1 MCHVHFL
8 DGSVK
13 AIAINP
19 AETVASIMCRIQEM
33 LSLKDIHGWALYE
46 VGEATIT
53 GGTRSHIVYDGTIIG
68 VNRPAIVPQMCV
80 FFPALLQEGSNLW
93 LYFSTDISCTLM
105 QFADS

>member
-46 VGEATIT
+46 VGEATT
-53 GGTRSHIVYDGTIIG
+53 LTRCARSHLVYYGRIIG
-68 VNRPAIVPQMCV
+68 VNRPNDCV
-80 FFPALLQEGSNLW
+80 GNPASLPSLTHCCKNV
-93 LYFSTDISCTLM
+93 
-105 QFADS
+105 

>member
-19 AETVASIMCRIQEM
+19 AETVASIMGRIQEM

-46 VGEATIT
+46 VGEAMLRRR
-53 GGTRSHIVYDGTIIG
+53 TRSHLVYDGSIIG
-68 VNRPAIVPQMCV
+68 VNRPTIVPKMCV

-93 LYFSTDISCTLM
+93 LCFRKNRSKS
-105 QFADS
+105 Q